1 MTIVPISLRNSSS
14 VVEFFKHGGQVE
26 IERPQQCF
34 NAQCRLKEPMWKN
47 GSYARQVIYWGLCF
61 VLQILRF
68 RCRQCGKTASC
79 PYGWLVPYCR
89 FSAEVITAGIEAYAS
104 EETTYTGVSTDL
116 SELELVN
123 PEMDIRSEEMCK
135 RVVEESAA
143 RQTDDTDRM
152 PVCRPARTTVF
163 RWVDFV
169 CKRVESLLTQ
179 LQKELVQEKKRG
191 KTVEKLP
198 AESLVENSNSYKAAS
213 DEKDNMLDRLS
224 FAACA
229 ASRLLRQGEQ
239 PWYRC
244 RAYFLTKA
252 ESRKDLLTEVRV
264 QLSTTHTLELVIL

>member
-1 MTIVPISLRNSSS
+1 MTIVPISLKNSSS

-116 SELELVN
+116 SAYSGERDTLVRAKRPTSPTGSNRAKNHGKLE
-123 PEMDIRSEEMCK
+123 
-135 RVVEESAA
+135 
-143 RQTDDTDRM
+143 
-152 PVCRPARTTVF
+152 
-163 RWVDFV
+163 
-169 CKRVESLLTQ
+169 
-179 LQKELVQEKKRG
+179 
-191 KTVEKLP
+191 
-198 AESLVENSNSYKAAS
+198 
-213 DEKDNMLDRLS
+213 
-224 FAACA
+224 
-229 ASRLLRQGEQ
+229 
-239 PWYRC
+239 
-244 RAYFLTKA
+244 
-252 ESRKDLLTEVRV
+252 
-264 QLSTTHTLELVIL
+264 